1 MSPANPLPEGKRRRA
16 ALSPLAR
23 GYWRHFHRI
32 RKAIPWK
39 SRASPG
45 SWRQNAPPSSSRCA
59 IRCRS
64 RSLMS
69 RCAYARMASQSLR
82 KSLRPAKPASKWR
95 PWSPSPWLRSLCT
108 TCLRLLTRASKF
120 ARSFWSARAGAR
132 AENTGDTIVAPN
144 KFMADNVKLLLV
156 DDNPMVLGMLQQ
168 ALSPLA
174 HVTTATDAAD
184 ALLKAVDDAP
194 DLLLC
199 DYRMPGMDGRQ
210 LVEKLKSRPA
220 TANFSTL
227 LMASKADIAER
238 LSPQD
243 AADDYLEKPFYL
255 KDAIRRVKRM
265 IDRIALEKMAK
276 TAPSDGVV
284 RGSLSQMNVIDL
296 MQSLEMGRKSCRLSL
311 SNEGDKCEVF
321 FVEGQVKHAT
331 YGSLVGDEAVFKVLR
346 WTGGSFQLDFEG
358 KTDKETTQLNT
369 QGLLMEGLRL
379 LDESSR
385 DGGAESEPAAAP
397 AQTMQ
402 DPFASAP
409 PASASSAQTPSAP
422 AVSSPPSAP
431 AHKHRREEEEDVLLD
446 G

>member
-1 MSPANPLPEGKRRRA
+1 
-16 ALSPLAR
+16 
-23 GYWRHFHRI
+23 
-32 RKAIPWK
+32 
-39 SRASPG
+39 
-45 SWRQNAPPSSSRCA
+45 
-59 IRCRS
+59 
-64 RSLMS
+64 
-69 RCAYARMASQSLR
+69 
-82 KSLRPAKPASKWR
+82 
-95 PWSPSPWLRSLCT
+95 
-108 TCLRLLTRASKF
+108 
-120 ARSFWSARAGAR
+120 
-132 AENTGDTIVAPN
+132 
-144 KFMADNVKLLLV
+144 MADNVKLLVV

-174 HVTTATDAAD
+174 QVTTATDAAD
-184 ALLKAVDDAP
+184 ALLKAVDDVP
-194 DLLLC
+194 DLLVC

-220 TANFSTL
+220 TANFSAV

-243 AADDYLEKPFYL
+243 AADDYLEKPFFL
-255 KDAIRRVKRM
+255 KDATRRVKRM

-284 RGSLSQMNVIDL
+284 RGSLAQMNVIDL
-296 MQSLEMGRKSCRLSL
+296 MQSLEMGRKSCKLSL

-321 FVEGQVKHAT
+321 FAEGQVKHAT

-358 KTDKETTQLNT
+358 KTEKETTQLNT

-385 DGGAESEPAAAP
+385 DSGAPEAEPAAVPAEEPPPVTTAP
-397 AQTMQ
+397 SLG
-402 DPFASAP
+402 ASR
-409 PASASSAQTPSAP
+409 
-422 AVSSPPSAP
+422 
-431 AHKHRREEEEDVLLD
+431 RREEEEDVLLD